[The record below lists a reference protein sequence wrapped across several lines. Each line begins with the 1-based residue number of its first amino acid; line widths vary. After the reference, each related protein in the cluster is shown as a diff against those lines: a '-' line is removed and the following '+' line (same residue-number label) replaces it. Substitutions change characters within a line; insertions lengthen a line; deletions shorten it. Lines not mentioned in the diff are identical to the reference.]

1 MIRSQILDTSKNG
14 QTIKKT
20 SYRSLI
26 MWKKSDALVKEIY
39 QATEQF
45 PKNEMYGLTSQLR
58 RAALS
63 VVLNIVEGFARTSKA
78 EFRRFLDIAFGS
90 LTEVEYL
97 LVLSHDLRYL
107 EEDLFEQLE
116 AKRAECS
123 KLIWSYRKKMK

>member
-1 MIRSQILDTSKNG
+1 
-14 QTIKKT
+14 
-20 SYRSLI
+20 

-63 VVLNIVEGFARTSKA
+63 VVLNIVEGFARTYKA
-78 EFRRFLDIAFGS
+78 EFRRFLNIAFGS

-97 LVLSHDLRYL
+97 LALSHDLRYL